1 MHRLFVLECLKR
13 QRNLRSSASAR
24 AARSSA
30 PCDAICCSVGAAIL
44 LQKTEQRQYLLRP
57 TAANVIYFKWLAGRA
72 ATQRHHPYAA
82 PLLQQSLQHNH
93 HEKGALLARGALP

>member
-44 LQKTEQRQYLLRP
+44 LQKPERGMLLFWP
-57 TAANVIYFKWLAGRA
+57 IVKNVRYFKWLDGRTA
-72 ATQRHHPYAA
+72 MQRHHPFAA

-93 HEKGALLARGALP
+93 HEKGAPLARGALP